1 MGAGPD
7 AGTARCSG
15 PQISPHTRWRGLW
28 LDARIKTHEQLGM
41 AVVVLSRK
49 QRPEAADRRKVGA
62 ALSDPS
68 VDYETLARFRYE
80 LRKFQAFSQLAAK
93 RAGLTTQQHQALL
106 AVRGFSRQGP
116 VSVGDLAG
124 YLLIRHHTAVE
135 LVDRMTGLRILSRSA
150 DGVDGRRV
158 VLTLTK
164 EGERRLQKPSKIHLE
179 ELRAIEPTLTALLRP
194 FHRLAR
200 PRRIDRR

>member
-1 MGAGPD
+1 MSAP
-7 AGTARCSG
+7 
-15 PQISPHTRWRGLW
+15 
-28 LDARIKTHEQLGM
+28 
-41 AVVVLSRK
+41 
-49 QRPEAADRRKVGA
+49 RRKAGA
-62 ALSDPS
+62 AETDPS

-93 RAGLTTQQHQALL
+93 RAGLTAQQHQALL
-106 AVRGFSRQGP
+106 AVRGFSGQGP

-135 LVDRMTGLRILSRSA
+135 LVDRMTRLKILSRSI

-158 VLTLTK
+158 VLTLTR
-164 EGERRLQKPSKIHLE
+164 EGERRLQKMSKIHLE

-194 FHRLAR
+194 FHRPAR
-200 PRRIDRR
+200 ARRTDRL